1 MPKKIENK
9 TERTNRRG
17 VTKTKQV
24 SQSSSGARVV
34 VKTKTKNGV
43 VQKKKKKERSATLDT
58 NGKTI
63 GYVRKASIKSNPK
76 KDARKKGNQDT
87 RDKNSANR
95 QQNRA
100 NKKKGA
106 TSSKPSTS
114 NYGGGGF
121 PV

>member
-100 NKKKGA
+100 HKKKGA

>member
-1 MPKKIENK
+1 MPKKRENK

-17 VTKTKQV
+17 VTKTKEV
-24 SQSSSGARVV
+24 SQGSGGSRLV

-43 VQKKKKKERSATLDT
+43 VQKKKQKERTATVDS
-58 NGKTI
+58 NGKTT

-114 NYGGGGF
+114 NYGGMSM
-121 PV
+121 

>member
-24 SQSSSGARVV
+24 SQSSSGARLV

-43 VQKKKKKERSATLDT
+43 VQKKKQKERTATVDS
-58 NGKTI
+58 NGKTT

>member
-24 SQSSSGARVV
+24 SQSSSGARIV

>member
-24 SQSSSGARVV
+24 SQSSSGARLV

-58 NGKTI
+58 NGKTT

-121 PV
+121 PM

>member
-58 NGKTI
+58 NGKTT
-63 GYVRKASIKSNPK
+63 GLVRKASIKSNPK